1 MLVSFNFDKN
11 LFFVLAFIVI
21 FLGIHLITN
30 TSNQNKIDKNVELL
44 YSSISQL
51 ATIILYFL
59 EKLFSKKNNDRNTIS
74 TLPILKNQELRNF
87 IILSSIIFYIIFYYI
102 NIKFSID
109 NKIEWGL
116 KKYCQMCLI
125 VFIDII
131 FFKNEK
137 YLHQTT
143 SMIMNFIFTIIL
155 FIFQFQQF
163 DYIIFLLFL
172 CCYSYTFSFLI
183 VKYINIH
190 YFMSV
195 YIFGGI
201 FGLIEIILLLII
213 KGLSFNFNFNLIH
226 LLLIFLMIC
235 NNYLFYYIIDKLS
248 PVNSMISICISLI
261 VFFSF
266 LRVNNILEIIRLI
279 IFIIS
284 IISCLIYLEIIEL
297 NFCNLN
303 YNLKKNII
311 KREKEEKNLIL
322 SIDYEDN
329 E

>member
-11 LFFVLAFIVI
+11 LFFILVFIVI
-21 FLGIHLITN
+21 FLGIYLITN

-59 EKLFSKKNNDRNTIS
+59 EKLLSKKNNDKYYIYAFT
-74 TLPILKNQELRNF
+74 ILKNQELKNF

-102 NIKFSID
+102 NIQFSID
-109 NKIEWGL
+109 NKLEWGL

-143 SMIMNFIFTIIL
+143 SMIMNVIFTIIL

-190 YFMSV
+190 Y
-195 YIFGGI
+195 Y
-201 FGLIEIILLLII
+201 
-213 KGLSFNFNFNLIH
+213 
-226 LLLIFLMIC
+226 
-235 NNYLFYYIIDKLS
+235 
-248 PVNSMISICISLI
+248 
-261 VFFSF
+261 
-266 LRVNNILEIIRLI
+266 
-279 IFIIS
+279 
-284 IISCLIYLEIIEL
+284 
-297 NFCNLN
+297 
-303 YNLKKNII
+303 
-311 KREKEEKNLIL
+311 
-322 SIDYEDN
+322 
-329 E
+329 

>member
-11 LFFVLAFIVI
+11 LLFILVFIAI
-21 FLGIHLITN
+21 FLGIHSITN

-59 EKLFSKKNNDRNTIS
+59 EKLLSKKNNDKYYIYAFT
-74 TLPILKNQELRNF
+74 ILKNQELKNF
-87 IILSSIIFYIIFYYI
+87 IILSSIIFYFIFYYI

-143 SMIMNFIFTIIL
+143 SMILNFIFTIIL

-226 LLLIFLMIC
+226 LLLILLKIC

-261 VFFSF
+261 VLFSF
-266 LRVNNILEIIRLI
+266 LKVNNILEIIRLI

-297 NFCNLN
+297 NFCNFD

-311 KREKEEKNLIL
+311 KREKEEKNIL